1 MTEVTR
7 TAEGF
12 VVNAEIL
19 GVAFDLDPATVPE
32 RSRKSDITSRCEV
45 GVEEDAG
52 RWRLIFYH
60 AGGRALRLTVDSDG
74 AILSRSIFAA
84 RSPRPSVA

>member
-32 RSRKSDITSRCEV
+32 RLRKSDITSRCEV

-60 AGGRALRLTVDSDG
+60 AGRVLRLTIDSDG
-74 AILSRSIFAA
+74 AILSRSTFAA
-84 RSPRPSVA
+84 RSPRPGVA